1 MKALILE
8 HDVMMADL
16 LETVVSG
23 LYSGATVFVT
33 GSVESALDY
42 WSKFGVDLM
51 ITGWSLP
58 DGLGLSVAR
67 AIRQKDKQTPIIL
80 ISSRSDRDS
89 VRQAAQNGINSY
101 IVKPFDVSLLHD
113 RLRALVKQG
122 GFDLEPLI
130 DLERRLRTSVDR
142 VIQLPCEISTA
153 DVIQLME
160 RRQDLSPSQLAKR
173 WNDEMALISRLL
185 DVANRASFKK
195 TGEPVRNLRDA
206 IAIMGVDMALR
217 QAVALSLNISGHLR
231 HPRLVEKAETF
242 IELAEKVA
250 HNAQIV
256 ATRVDIDASE
266 IHVAGLLSRIGELA
280 VLKVMQEAIDQ
291 NCSISDDQIESGLR
305 AWAPIFGNR
314 LKVQW
319 HLPIQLRELIG
330 AVHVLPKATTS
341 KSLLVMRTAAL
352 MAADGSDTEECLRL
366 QRRLGL
372 NECDR
377 EQLKHA
383 NAETSEDNSWQSD

>member
-58 DGLGLSVAR
+58 DGLGLGVAR

-130 DLERRLRTSVDR
+130 DLERRLRTSVDT

-280 VLKVMQEAIDQ
+280 VLKVMQQAIEQ

>member
-58 DGLGLSVAR
+58 DGLGLGVAR

-130 DLERRLRTSVDR
+130 DLERRLRTSVDT

-280 VLKVMQEAIDQ
+280 VLKVMQQAIEQ

-341 KSLLVMRTAAL
+341 KSLLVMHTAAL

-372 NECDR
+372 NECDL

-383 NAETSEDNSWQSD
+383 NAETSGDNSWQSD

>member
-1 MKALILE
+1 MNALILE

-58 DGLGLSVAR
+58 DGLGLGVAR

-280 VLKVMQEAIDQ
+280 VLKVMQQAIDQ

-383 NAETSEDNSWQSD
+383 NAETSEDNS